1 MIFFN
6 IENISILIVLNEKVL
21 FLFRFVE
28 IYSNIVSFQP
38 LNRIRLGP
46 MGAYSRWGSLI
57 EGMGLNRGEGAK
69 SRTYGNLFLLF
80 TDELPFKGIID
91 ILNEVEGNTDEDL
104 LIYALTL
111 VNKVSEYELFI
122 GTMNTVS
129 YPIRL
134 DFQASCLPLL

>member
-1 MIFFN
+1 
-6 IENISILIVLNEKVL
+6 
-21 FLFRFVE
+21 
-28 IYSNIVSFQP
+28 
-38 LNRIRLGP
+38 
-46 MGAYSRWGSLI
+46 
-57 EGMGLNRGEGAK
+57 MGLNRGEGAK